1 MQALYADLTVD
12 TVRNR
17 MVQNGIKMIRD
28 RNYLFTGD
36 TPNLDKE
43 VILLSDN
50 KYFGIVFNFGVG
62 TVDKKLIERL
72 SKMMAKLLND
82 GGRFVI
88 VADKEMTKNVY
99 KYRTK
104 TMELMTFGE
113 LRIYP
118 LENILVPKH
127 ILLSQEDA
135 KALLTGSTYEKH
147 RLKKMR
153 DTDPIMRWLGARS
166 GQIVAV
172 IEQDETGIEISYYLV
187 IPGF

>member
-1 MQALYADLTVD
+1 
-12 TVRNR
+12 
-17 MVQNGIKMIRD
+17 
-28 RNYLFTGD
+28 
-36 TPNLDKE
+36 
-43 VILLSDN
+43 
-50 KYFGIVFNFGVG
+50 
-62 TVDKKLIERL
+62 
-72 SKMMAKLLND
+72 
-82 GGRFVI
+82 
-88 VADKEMTKNVY
+88 
-99 KYRTK
+99 
-104 TMELMTFGE
+104 MELMTFGE